1 MHNSDVT
8 PLQWRVLA
16 PMLPP
21 NPRIG
26 RPYRDHRQVING
38 ILWRIKNGAP
48 WHAIPNQYGPW
59 QTCYD
64 RFRRWEKDG
73 TWLRLLHALQSLAAP
88 SIAWDEVALDSTH
101 VKVHRSASG
110 APHPMGDE
118 AIGRSRGG
126 ATSKLHL
133 VADQHA
139 RPLAVHITAG
149 HASDAANLLPTL
161 NAIHVRQANGRVKR
175 RPARLLLDR
184 AYGARACRQ
193 QLRALH
199 VQVVCPERLDHRQ
212 ARLRKGAKGGRP
224 PAFNPGAY
232 KLRNTVERL
241 ANRLKDFRAI
251 ATRYDKHA
259 TSYQACVLVA
269 MIILW
274 L

>member
-8 PLQWRVLA
+8 PRQWHVLA

-26 RPYRDHRQVING
+26 RPYRHHRQVING
-38 ILWRIKNGAP
+38 ILWRIKTGAP
-48 WHAIPNQYGPW
+48 WHAIPSEYGPW

-64 RFRRWEKDG
+64 RFRRWENDG
-73 TWLRLLHALQSLAAP
+73 TWERLLHALQALHAS
-88 SIAWDEVALDSTH
+88 SIAWHEIALDSTH

-110 APHPMGDE
+110 APHRVGDE

-126 ATSKLHL
+126 ATTKLHL
-133 VADQHA
+133 VSDQRA
-139 RPLAVHITAG
+139 RPLAVHLTAG
-149 HASDAANLLPTL
+149 HASDAANLLLTL
-161 NAIHVRQANGRVKR
+161 NAIHVQQANGHVKR

-184 AYGARACRQ
+184 AYGARAYRQ
-193 QLRALH
+193 QLRDLH
-199 VQVVCPERLDHRQ
+199 VQVVCPERLDHRA

-224 PAFNPGAY
+224 PAFDALAY
-232 KLRNTVERL
+232 RLRNTVERL

-259 TSYQACVLVA
+259 SSYRACILIVMV
-269 MIILW
+269 ILW